1 MSPHLKTQLPACRF
15 AAAEI
20 VPTQDPARDQVLFT
34 CSAPANLSA
43 ACGYPVGRCP
53 HHGPYRS
60 TEERAEDTSDCLIRQ
75 ALGL

>member
-1 MSPHLKTQLPACRF
+1 MSPHLQTQLPTCRF

-20 VPTQDPARDQVLFT
+20 VPTQDPNRLLVLFT
-34 CSAPANLSA
+34 CSAPSDLSA

-53 HHGPYRS
+53 HHGPFWS
-60 TEERAEDTSDCLIRQ
+60 AEERAEDTSDCLIRQ